1 MPTKPSRV
9 HPRFLVP
16 DLDPASGEARLP
28 PDESRHLTRVL
39 RLREGVTVSAF
50 DGRGHEFLAR
60 VTNTRDTLV
69 TIALIEPVEPAA
81 GPVVPFVLVQSVI
94 KGGGMDEIVRDA
106 TMMGAT
112 IIQPVVTAHTAVKP
126 AFAKRRENVERW
138 RRIAIASAKQSRRA
152 TLPDVRE
159 PVGLEA
165 ALSAHSADLAL
176 MFVEPSA
183 GRDTRSLRTFVGSR
197 RPDRAALIVG
207 PEGGWS
213 EEEIDL
219 GGGER
224 RVSRNTRSAHAPR
237 RVGPHCGHGGVQHA
251 LGIDQHRGAPG
262 SVSRREKIGGSPSS
276 PPDTCADYSS
286 LSVKWRECSHAEHRR
301 RPFGFSRGA
310 NLARVERRRHVRQL
324 LGANPL
330 TMRTPCGATSLRSVD
345 A

>member
-9 HPRFLVP
+9 YPRFLVP

-28 PDESRHLTRVL
+28 LDESRHLTRVL
-39 RLREGVTVSAF
+39 RLREDATVAVF

-60 VTNTRDTLV
+60 VTNARDTLV
-69 TIALIEPVEPAA
+69 TIALLEPVEPAA
-81 GPVVPFVLVQSVI
+81 GPLVPFALVQGVI

-112 IIQPVVTAHTAVKP
+112 IIQPVVSAHTAVKP

-152 TLPDVRE
+152 TLPDVRD

-213 EEEIDL
+213 EEEITWAEAKGASLVTL
-219 GGGER
+219 GQLTLRAE
-224 RVSRNTRSAHAPR
+224 
-237 RVGPHCGHGGVQHA
+237 
-251 LGIDQHRGAPG
+251 
-262 SVSRREKIGGSPSS
+262 SVPM
-276 PPDTCADYSS
+276 AAMA
-286 LSVKWRECSHAEHRR
+286 V
-301 RPFGFSRGA
+301 FSM
-310 NLARVERRRHVRQL
+310 LWE
-324 LGANPL
+324 
-330 TMRTPCGATSLRSVD
+330 
-345 A
+345 

>member
-1 MPTKPSRV
+1 MRYLPSVWPLKSNGGCRVLPIPSRQASDTVPASAGMSECVLASCSRDRLAQPREQLHGSIARMPTKPSRV

-69 TIALIEPVEPAA
+69 TIALIEAVEPAA

-94 KGGGMDEIVRDA
+94 KGGGMDDIVRDA

-112 IIQPVVTAHTAVKP
+112 TIQPVVTAHTAVKP
-126 AFAKRRENVERW
+126 AFAKRGENVERW

-165 ALSAHSADLAL
+165 ALSADSADLAL

-213 EEEIDL
+213 EEEITWAEAKGASLVTL
-219 GGGER
+219 GQLTLRAE
-224 RVSRNTRSAHAPR
+224 
-237 RVGPHCGHGGVQHA
+237 
-251 LGIDQHRGAPG
+251 
-262 SVSRREKIGGSPSS
+262 SVPM
-276 PPDTCADYSS
+276 AAMA
-286 LSVKWRECSHAEHRR
+286 V
-301 RPFGFSRGA
+301 FSM
-310 NLARVERRRHVRQL
+310 LWE
-324 LGANPL
+324 
-330 TMRTPCGATSLRSVD
+330 
-345 A
+345 

>member
-9 HPRFLVP
+9 YPRFLVP

-126 AFAKRRENVERW
+126 AFAKRGENVERW

-159 PVGLEA
+159 PVNLEA

-213 EEEIDL
+213 EEEITWAEAKGASLVTL
-219 GGGER
+219 GQLTLRAE
-224 RVSRNTRSAHAPR
+224 
-237 RVGPHCGHGGVQHA
+237 
-251 LGIDQHRGAPG
+251 
-262 SVSRREKIGGSPSS
+262 SVPM
-276 PPDTCADYSS
+276 AAMA
-286 LSVKWRECSHAEHRR
+286 V
-301 RPFGFSRGA
+301 FSM
-310 NLARVERRRHVRQL
+310 LWE
-324 LGANPL
+324 
-330 TMRTPCGATSLRSVD
+330 
-345 A
+345 